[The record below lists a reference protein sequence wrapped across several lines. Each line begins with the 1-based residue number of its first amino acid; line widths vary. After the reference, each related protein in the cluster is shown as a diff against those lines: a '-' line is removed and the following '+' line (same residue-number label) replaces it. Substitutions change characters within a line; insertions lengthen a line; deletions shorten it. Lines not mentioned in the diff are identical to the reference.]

1 MSEFCKDD
9 TFFIGKRIEALNT
22 PDKIKQIMKKILLL
36 MLLPLAALAQSN
48 KLTKADK
55 IYGLS
60 KFWQEVNYNFVYI
73 NKIDR
78 VKWDSTYKALINT
91 IPETPNDY
99 EYYREMQRFCAM
111 LKDGHTNIY
120 MPGGKD
126 FEPLNTMFG
135 DYRLF
140 IENVEN
146 KAIITHVN
154 LSKKYEIPVGSE
166 IIAVNGKATAKYI
179 AENVSPYISSSTD
192 YVLQDWWISKLLQG
206 IEGSQFEIKIK
217 KPGGQVLSLKLT
229 HGHTAEKEIYP
240 AFPAVSSL
248 LDFKWYPNQVAYVAL
263 NSFGE
268 EKIDSLF
275 LTKLPDLY
283 QAKAIVIDL
292 RNNGGGSTGIGSY
305 ILKYLTN
312 DSLLYGSRYS
322 TRQLTSAFKAWGKY
336 TSAKDT
342 VNSEWNKKAFL
353 TYQDN
358 YFYNFDYYP
367 LKNTLSAKRIV
378 VPTVLLIGHNTAS
391 AAEDFLIYA
400 DNQKHMIKIGRNS
413 FGSTGQPYLFDLPGG
428 GSARVCTKRDTYPDG
443 REFVGNGVKPDI
455 EVIPTL
461 KDCIANK
468 DVTLNTA
475 LDYLNKKIK

>member
-1 MSEFCKDD
+1 
-9 TFFIGKRIEALNT
+9 
-22 PDKIKQIMKKILLL
+22 MKKILLL
-36 MLLPLAALAQSN
+36 ILMPVAVLAQSN
-48 KLTKADK
+48 KLSKADK

-60 KFWQEVNYNFVYI
+60 KFWQEVNYNFVYL

-91 IPETPNDY
+91 IPETPTDY
-99 EYYREMQRFCAM
+99 EYYREMQKFCAM
-111 LKDGHTNIY
+111 LKDGHTNVF
-120 MPGGKD
+120 MPVDKAFD
-126 FEPLNTMFG
+126 PMNTMFG

-154 LSKKYEIPVGSE
+154 LSKKDEITVGSE
-166 IIAVNGKATAKYI
+166 VMEVNGKSTAKYI
-179 AENVSPYISSSTD
+179 AEEVAPYISSSTD
-192 YVLQDWWISKLLQG
+192 YALQDESISKLLQG
-206 IEGSQFEIKIK
+206 PEGSQFEIKIK
-217 KPGGQVLSLKLT
+217 KPKGQSLVLKLT
-229 HGHTAEKEIYP
+229 HKRTEEKGV
-240 AFPAVSSL
+240 FPALPAQSSL
-248 LDFKWYPNQVAYVAL
+248 LDFKWYPNKVAYVAL
-263 NSFGE
+263 NSFVE
-268 EKIDSLF
+268 ERIDSLF

-283 QAKAIVIDL
+283 QAKAMIIDL

-312 DSLLYGSRYS
+312 DSLLYGSRFS
-322 TRQLTSAFKAWGKY
+322 TRQLNSSFKAWGKY

-342 VNSEWNKKAFL
+342 ANNEWNKKAFL

-358 YFYNFDYYP
+358 YFYNFDYSP

-400 DNQKHMIKIGRNS
+400 DNQKHMTKIGRNS

-428 GSARVCTKRDTYPDG
+428 GSARVCTKKDTYPDG
-443 REFVGNGVKPDI
+443 REFVGKGVKPDI
-455 EVIPTL
+455 EVTPTV
-461 KDCIANK
+461 KDFIANK